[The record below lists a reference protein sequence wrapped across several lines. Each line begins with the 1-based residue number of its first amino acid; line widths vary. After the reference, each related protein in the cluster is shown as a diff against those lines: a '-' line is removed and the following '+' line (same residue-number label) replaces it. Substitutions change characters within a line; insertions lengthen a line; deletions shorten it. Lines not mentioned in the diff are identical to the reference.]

1 MAKKKLEQEL
11 TEQAQAEQQTNGTIK
26 HDFKKIAEIMFWTP
40 AKGESYE
47 KLFSRMGKSVFDLPH
62 HEIVD
67 IVHAGG
73 LQKWAETLRVD
84 SQKELYERLITAM
97 KRTIVDP
104 AFQDKKKMEEFPP
117 LTNFYYLAQTLDRRG
132 KQHSEAESISEVTW
146 DTILARKFLDERVA
160 KMFGEAPDKDKFKEA
175 SEKAKGI
182 WGFSDKDIDALR
194 YFVCQSRHENHNP
207 SMNKSIY
214 LWGHEKQTGKT
225 TIARAIVTILNGDKF
240 DNFGRYESSLKAEL
254 QYNDHELPLS
264 AYCNAVLLD
273 EAMPKDT
280 SKTYGQMK
288 QALTSNTSRYNQKYK
303 AIKTI
308 PVKRYYFCTSNEPA
322 TDFIQ
327 DKNERRFYV
336 IEMNKKPKQISFKE
350 IYNIWKD
357 FCINAEPEDDW
368 QEWYNSFDFAD
379 GAGTRDMNEVI
390 NELILRRE
398 EFFPDG
404 KTYVTPVQIARL
416 IYKNEPSISQ
426 KQAVRSAMEEIFNDF
441 RVASNPSNYRTS
453 DCYSK
458 ALELYNELSF
468 EDRESG
474 KIIEKEVEN
483 DLPF

>member
-1 MAKKKLEQEL
+1 
-11 TEQAQAEQQTNGTIK
+11 
-26 HDFKKIAEIMFWTP
+26 
-40 AKGESYE
+40 
-47 KLFSRMGKSVFDLPH
+47 
-62 HEIVD
+62 
-67 IVHAGG
+67 
-73 LQKWAETLRVD
+73 
-84 SQKELYERLITAM
+84 
-97 KRTIVDP
+97 
-104 AFQDKKKMEEFPP
+104 
-117 LTNFYYLAQTLDRRG
+117 
-132 KQHSEAESISEVTW
+132 
-146 DTILARKFLDERVA
+146 
-160 KMFGEAPDKDKFKEA
+160 
-175 SEKAKGI
+175 
-182 WGFSDKDIDALR
+182 
-194 YFVCQSRHENHNP
+194 
-207 SMNKSIY
+207 MNKSIY
-214 LWGHEKQTGKT
+214 LWGQEKQTGKT

-273 EAMPKDT
+273 EAMPKDA
-280 SKTYGQMK
+280 SKTYGGVK
-288 QALTSNTSRYNQKYK
+288 QALTSDTTRYNQKYK
-303 AIKTI
+303 SIKTI

-350 IYNIWKD
+350 IYSIWKD
-357 FCINAEPEDDW
+357 FCVNAEPEQDW
-368 QEWYNSFDFAD
+368 QEWYNSFEFAD

-390 NELILRRE
+390 NELILRRD

-453 DCYSK
+453 DCFSK

-468 EDRESG
+468 EDKESG
-474 KIIEKEVEN
+474 KIAEEVESGKIAEEVEN